1 MGSPRFWGGI
11 PKENTPESAPLCLGE
26 NHAARERIDCVFD
39 SGRRTSTS
47 EARAIYRY
55 RARQLSCGKI
65 TFGGDG
71 SSGRLETGFRKGLYD
86 TCSQACSSLLTW
98 NTRMGFFSP
107 LRRVFLALR
116 SV

>member
-1 MGSPRFWGGI
+1 MDTQIRPVV
-11 PKENTPESAPLCLGE
+11 PLE
-26 NHAARERIDCVFD
+26 RNHAARERIDCVFD

-65 TFGGDG
+65 TFGSNG

-86 TCSQACSSLLTW
+86 TCSQACSSLLCVEYTDGIFFPSAE
-98 NTRMGFFSP
+98 GF
-107 LRRVFLALR
+107 
-116 SV
+116 